1 MQFLS
6 TGEFKDRDDVSFIEL
21 LLLREKVRV
30 MMNVCLYVT
39 NGFKKKCILNVYV
52 CLCIY
57 LFIVH

>member
-30 MMNVCLYVT
+30 MMN
-39 NGFKKKCILNVYV
+39 IR
-52 CLCIY
+52 LCYKWI
-57 LFIVH
+57 